1 MGYGM
6 NLNDDEIVSAIVGLY
21 YYEQELD
28 SQEQRNSF
36 TKVVNLRDKLEDY
49 LLTSQ
54 SPKYAVI
61 YADFIKAVAQTME
74 EKKMNKRIEEGL

>member
-1 MGYGM
+1 M
-6 NLNDDEIVSAIVGLY
+6 NLSDDEIISAIVGLY

-28 SQEQRNSF
+28 SDEQSESF
-36 TKVVNLRDKLEDY
+36 KKVVDLRDKLEDY

-74 EKKMNKRIEEGL
+74 EKKMNKRIEAML